1 MKRLTRLENAGWKVT
16 VYMSGSG
23 MQATKG
29 CSTVVGSSVT
39 DLHRKIFGS

>member
-16 VYMSGSG
+16 AYMSGSG

-29 CSTVVGSSVT
+29 NRTVKGRSIT
-39 DLHRKIFGS
+39 DLHRKIFGY